1 MVYHHEMM
9 MNIIHMYTYELYSSS
24 HDHQQRNQTTRLPSP
39 IRENIIRT
47 SDNGLVTS
55 QINKVMKALHPGSSI
70 DTKVMNVSR
79 VHRQK
84 DRSSIKFIQDLQQW
98 CSLRQ
103 NVPQPNKQHDIFIP
117 YYVANDVNDLF
128 ICLTTRQLLFACKYS
143 SVLAVDCTYKITTN
157 ELPLL
162 VFGTSDCNR
171 RFYPMGICL
180 ISTDESADTFRT
192 LFRGIQQ

>member
-55 QINKVMKALHPGSSI
+55 QINKVMKALHPGLSI

-117 YYVANDVNDLF
+117 YYVANDVNDL
-128 ICLTTRQLLFACKYS
+128 C
-143 SVLAVDCTYKITTN
+143 V
-157 ELPLL
+157 
-162 VFGTSDCNR
+162 
-171 RFYPMGICL
+171 
-180 ISTDESADTFRT
+180 
-192 LFRGIQQ
+192 